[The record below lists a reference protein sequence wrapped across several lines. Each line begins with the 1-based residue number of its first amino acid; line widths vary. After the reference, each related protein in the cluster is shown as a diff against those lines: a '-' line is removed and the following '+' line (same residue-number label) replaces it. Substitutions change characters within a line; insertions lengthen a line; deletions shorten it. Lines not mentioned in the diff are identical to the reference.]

1 MPHRSR
7 PRHAAPVQGKR
18 YITRIYNT
26 ELPWP
31 ILGHEVTPD
40 LERATLRATRAKRG
54 LAACAVAFLLSL
66 GGFLVSLLWALWQ
79 FRELRGHTP
88 LEEQFA
94 AATPA
99 LICTGLSMTFV
110 FSLLFVARA
119 LGGRAQIDPALLP
132 GISPTRMARRVRH
145 VEACGG
151 IEFEGAVPQRAKGK

>member
-1 MPHRSR
+1 MFVFLIKIHHASKCSGTLYVRWQR
-7 PRHAAPVQGKR
+7 P
-18 YITRIYNT
+18 
-26 ELPWP
+26 
-31 ILGHEVTPD
+31 
-40 LERATLRATRAKRG
+40 
-54 LAACAVAFLLSL
+54 
-66 GGFLVSLLWALWQ
+66 SLLWALWQ